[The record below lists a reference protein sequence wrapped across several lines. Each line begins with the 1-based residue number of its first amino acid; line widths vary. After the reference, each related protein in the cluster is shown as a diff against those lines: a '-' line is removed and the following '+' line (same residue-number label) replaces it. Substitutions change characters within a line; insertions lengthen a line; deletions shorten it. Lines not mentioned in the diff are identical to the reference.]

1 MWNDS
6 YNLRPFMEKKSLEK
20 NTDQESDRVY
30 TNLWESPWTP
40 HCFMRVIIFS
50 LEKVYHGI

>member
-1 MWNDS
+1 MWSDS